1 MKKKDIRFAISI
13 NSNLSKIEL
22 MEKIKNIIPGLIE
35 ITSSALREEKN
46 MVVIEENDLYDP
58 IKAEGADGW
67 MYYKFILSIFPLKG
81 VETTLE
87 YQRELSFLFLK
98 KIKMRAC
105 WVNLYARMIFMTDD
119 LYIYPQFVAGI
130 T

>member
-13 NSNLSKIEL
+13 NSNSSKIEL

-58 IKAEGADGW
+58 IKAEGVDGW
-67 MYYKFILSIFPLKG
+67 MHYKFILSIFPL
-81 VETTLE
+81 
-87 YQRELSFLFLK
+87 
-98 KIKMRAC
+98 
-105 WVNLYARMIFMTDD
+105 
-119 LYIYPQFVAGI
+119 
-130 T
+130 

>member
-13 NSNLSKIEL
+13 NSNSSKIEL

-58 IKAEGADGW
+58 
-67 MYYKFILSIFPLKG
+67 
-81 VETTLE
+81 
-87 YQRELSFLFLK
+87 
-98 KIKMRAC
+98 
-105 WVNLYARMIFMTDD
+105 
-119 LYIYPQFVAGI
+119 
-130 T
+130 